1 MTLRTLTSLPEMIST
16 CRDAG
21 LEGTVGF
28 VPTMGAIH
36 EGHLSLVRAARE
48 TCDTV
53 VVSIFVN
60 PLQFGPDEDLDAY
73 PRREAED
80 AELVASAGADVLLL
94 IDRDE
99 MYPPGFATTITQ
111 SEALVTTLEG
121 ECRPGHF
128 EGVLT
133 VVAKL
138 FGLVGP
144 CRAFFGRKDYQQTV
158 VIRRMVADLNLPV
171 DVVVCPTVR
180 EPDGLAMSSRNAYL
194 GPERRAAAL
203 SLVSALRAAETAFA
217 AGERSATALE
227 ARMEAVLRDGTDE
240 PEYAC
245 LVDPLDMS
253 RRDVVRAGDVAVVAA
268 RVGPARLIDNHVLGD
283 TLPGL
288 SPAP

>member
-1 MTLRTLTSLPEMIST
+1 MTLTTLRTLDEIRST
-16 CRDAG
+16 CRGVDG
-21 LEGTVGF
+21 QLGF

-36 EGHLSLVRAARE
+36 AGHQSLVRAARQE
-48 TCDTV
+48 CDV
-53 VVSIFVN
+53 VAASIFVN
-60 PLQFGPDEDLDAY
+60 PLQFGDDEDLDAY

-80 AELVASAGADVLLL
+80 AVLLAAAGADLLLL
-94 IDRDE
+94 IDKDE
-99 MYPPGFATTITQ
+99 MYPPDFATTITQ
-111 SEALVTTLEG
+111 SETLVTTLEG

-158 VIRRMVADLNLPV
+158 VVRRMVADLNLPV
-171 DVVVCPTVR
+171 HVEVCPTVR

-194 GPERRAAAL
+194 GDDQRAAAL
-203 SLVSALRAAETAFA
+203 SLVGALRAAEQAFR
-217 AGERSATALE
+217 AGERSAPAIE
-227 ARMEAVLRDGTDE
+227 AAMETILRAGTDE

-253 RRDVVRAGDVAVVAA
+253 RRTAARAGDVAVVAA
-268 RVGPARLIDNHVLGD
+268 RVGPARLIDNHSLGD
-283 TLPGL
+283 TIPGL
-288 SPAP
+288 PARP